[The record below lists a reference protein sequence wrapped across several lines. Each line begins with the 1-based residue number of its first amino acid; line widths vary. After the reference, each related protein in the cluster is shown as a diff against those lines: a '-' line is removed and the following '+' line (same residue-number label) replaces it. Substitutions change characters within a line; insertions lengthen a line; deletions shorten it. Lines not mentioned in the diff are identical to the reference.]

1 MLGVSRREARA
12 PSPPCGGG
20 PTRCWRPT
28 VGSDQSYGYRDRYPY
43 PRKKR
48 NPSGKVRVS
57 SLIIYIWEAWVVIF
71 KHSQILN
78 GTYDFDEIWQVGCLG
93 ESATG
98 MGGYLKIATQGRAL
112 HPLSPKNFF
121 EKGSFLKIHQKSQKI
136 PSDILTVATCQPTI
150 HVSLMTL
157 VFPIFQITY
166 AWRGVLQN
174 FFLRFLWLVFR
185 I

>member
-1 MLGVSRREARA
+1 MCLGSLDVKKG
-12 PSPPCGGG
+12 PNPPPRGWSDPLLTTYG
-20 PTRCWRPT
+20 RQRPKLWL
-28 VGSDQSYGYRDRYPY
+28 SWPLSLPA
-43 PRKKR
+43 KKTE
-48 NPSGKVRVS
+48 PFWKGKGIVAY
-57 SLIIYIWEAWVVIF
+57 IYITERPRYFF